1 MTDYRCPVH
10 GNILLPATSVL
21 WNGMLVP
28 IEQSLGIYECPEGG
42 EYYIL
47 VDNELKAINAID
59 IVKKQKEH
67 TELVKSIGET
77 SKIFSPL
84 EKEAERIEMVDRI
97 LSDAL
102 YPLTV
107 EESFHRA
114 YSVEEI
120 IEACNALGF
129 HPKKVKGRMI
139 GFVQNWLFK
148 NKGQFREGEGVA
160 E

>member
-1 MTDYRCPVH
+1 MVEYVCPVH
-10 GNILLPATSVL
+10 GGRLLPATSVL
-21 WNGMLVP
+21 WNNILVP
-28 IEQSLGIYECPEGG
+28 IDQSLGIYECPSGG

-47 VDNELKAINAID
+47 VDDELKSISPID

-67 TELVKSIGET
+67 TELVKSISET
-77 SKIFSPL
+77 SKVFSPL
-84 EKEAERIEMVDRI
+84 EKEAERIEMIDRV

-120 IEACNALGF
+120 IQACNALGF
-129 HPKKVKGRMI
+129 HPKKVKGEMV
-139 GFVQNWLFK
+139 GFVFDWLFK
-148 NKGQFREGEGVA
+148 NKGQFREGEGIT